1 MPTAARILLVLA
13 ILLMAITTPA
23 RAQFEVPVGGIAI
36 IGFNFDGSAAEDEKF
51 SFVCT
56 TDIPAGTDP
65 YKTEIR
71 FTDNGWTN
79 TGTFRSGE
87 GYFSWYPKADCTIGQ
102 IVTIKNKDITGNT
115 TNTFNLSPD
124 GDQILVYQG
133 FGTINHFIFALNSYG
148 TDWQLTASD
157 SKSSTRPTG
166 LDSTNS
172 IALNETD
179 NAVYKGTKSF
189 NSVSEGLAAI
199 VDKTKWDSS
208 DTVRQVM
215 PTGSFSF
222 GPTAIH
228 LSTFGAQTAP
238 QPFPPFY
245 LLALLIPPAVFYLN
259 KRYKQKH
266 LNR

>member
-23 RAQFEVPVGGIAI
+23 QADVEVPVGGIAI
-36 IGFNFDGSAAEDEKF
+36 IGFNFDDPDEF

-56 TDIPAGTDP
+56 TAIPDG
-65 YKTEIR
+65 TEIR

-79 TGTFRSGE
+79 TGTFRAGE
-87 GYFSWYPKADCTIGQ
+87 GILSWYTPGGCAVGQ
-102 IVTIKNKDITGNT
+102 IVNIKKSEHTSNT
-115 TNTFNLSPD
+115 TGTFDLSPSGSD

-133 FGTINHFIFALNSYG
+133 FGTINHFIFAINSDG
-148 TDWQLTASD
+148 TGWTPTSNYPYNSA
-157 SKSSTRPTG
+157 RPTG

-172 IALNETD
+172 IALLETD

-189 NSVSEGLAAI
+189 NSVSDGLAAI
-199 VDKTKWDSS
+199 VNPVNWDPS
-208 DTVRQVM
+208 DDVRQVM
-215 PTGSFSF
+215 PTGTFSF

-228 LSTFGAQTAP
+228 LSTFGAQTAS

-245 LLALLIPPAVFYLN
+245 LLALLIPPAVYFLR
-259 KRYKQKH
+259 KR
-266 LNR
+266 LARGL